1 MGYSIPSGDYSLPPL
16 QVNVGAEIGKSFGNA
31 LAAVGARRQKE
42 RDDAKKLKATQ
53 NAFKNTLVLNA
64 TKLKTDFI
72 KSAADQGYVDDV
84 NVEGQLIDQWK
95 EQIKIKS
102 LAAIDA
108 RMKMEFDQDL
118 SDEDRNMYA
127 QTVTDFESYSSGSL
141 QQLGAFTADAND
153 STNEGFVVSGN
164 AANGEQTV
172 NMFTL
177 SNVQGNPASMYGPNA
192 IATRDLR
199 VENNQNIVT
208 STVKIPVDSEY
219 LETVNK
225 QGGGIAISQLEEWSQ
240 PGGKVKKE
248 KIGDKDYYVFQS
260 DINLST
266 YSRPGGVDLVSKAI
280 EVPKSD
286 TVFKQMGFVNESGSF
301 ATNRIDK
308 QSIEAIEVLKD
319 KDGKPT
325 GYKENVSYN
334 IVNVGAMAADPAYL
348 ADINAQYDAV
358 FLDPKTNSALKQQY
372 LLDLAENQGEMKDG
386 KFVGDPALN
395 WNELLKMDPDEARK
409 AVTNAM
415 VKHQWTGYFPKQFGE
430 KVALTQ
436 VELKEGSA
444 LLEQAIQFNNPLTGS
459 QYKAGEEV
467 YVTRAATRTYKDP
480 DAKEGSE
487 KYGAAAERQFSGY
500 YTELGNLTF
509 TDGLISED
517 DTLPDSYLT
526 GVAMP
531 NSEHLLR
538 YFDKGNNKGFY
549 VVKKDDINSKVSDS
563 KITNPQSIYSLYP
576 PK

>member
-16 QVNVGAEIGKSFGNA
+16 QVNVGAEIGKSFGAA

-127 QTVTDFESYSSGSL
+127 QTVTDFESYSTGSL

-177 SNVQGNPASMYGPNA
+177 SNVQGNPASMYGPDA

-208 STVKIPVDSEY
+208 STVKIPVDSKY
-219 LETVNK
+219 LKTVNK

-266 YSRPGGVDLVSKAI
+266 YSRPGGVDLVNEAI
-280 EVPKSD
+280 KVPKSD
-286 TVFKQMGFVNESGSF
+286 DVLTELGFLKNGSF
-301 ATNRIDK
+301 ATPFIAKDDV
-308 QSIEAIEVLKD
+308 IESEVQMD
-319 KDGKPT
+319 SRTNKPT
-325 GYKENVSYN
+325 GYTETVSYN
-334 IVNVGAMAADPAYL
+334 IVDVGKMTEDKAYL
-348 ADINAQYDAV
+348 AEIKSQYESV
-358 FLDPKTNSALKQQY
+358 FLDPKTDYSLKQQY
-372 LLDLAENQGEMKDG
+372 LTDIGYSAYTWE
-386 KFVGDPALN
+386 
-395 WNELLKMDPDEARK
+395 ELSDMDPGYAAQQVKD
-409 AVTNAM
+409 AM
-415 VKHQWTGYFPKQFGE
+415 IEHQWEGYFPKQFGE

-436 VELKEGSA
+436 VELKKGSA
-444 LLEQAIQFNNPLTGS
+444 LLKQAGLFKNPIGG
-459 QYKAGEEV
+459 QPYEAGDVV
-467 YVTRAATRTYKDP
+467 YVTRAVKERYEDP
-480 DAKEGSE
+480 NPK
-487 KYGAAAERQFSGY
+487 
-500 YTELGNLTF
+500 
-509 TDGLISED
+509 I
-517 DTLPDSYLT
+517 
-526 GVAMP
+526 
-531 NSEHLLR
+531 
-538 YFDKGNNKGFY
+538 
-549 VVKKDDINSKVSDS
+549 DDINNPTYVRLRILNNKINEAASDADVLNLFNTVQKTPGGESFLKKIGEKVVEVKQDTSSAEWVEVDDALEYGVNDL
-563 KITNPQSIYSLYP
+563 KTIYQGY
-576 PK
+576 K

>member
-16 QVNVGAEIGKSFGNA
+16 QVNVGAEIGKSFGAA

-84 NVEGQLIDQWK
+84 NMGGQLIDQWK

-127 QTVTDFESYSSGSL
+127 QTVTDFESYSTGSL

-219 LETVNK
+219 LTTVNK
-225 QGGGIAISQLEEWSQ
+225 QGGGIATTQLEEWSQ

-266 YSRPGGVDLVSKAI
+266 YSRPGGVDLVNEAI
-280 EVPKSD
+280 KVPKSD
-286 TVFKQMGFVNESGSF
+286 DVLTELGFLKDGSF
-301 ATNRIDK
+301 ATPFIAKDDVIESEVQID
-308 QSIEAIEVLKD
+308 SRTN
-319 KDGKPT
+319 KPT
-325 GYKENVSYN
+325 GYTETVSYN
-334 IVNVGAMAADPAYL
+334 IVDVGKMTKDKAYL
-348 ADINAQYDAV
+348 AEIKSQYESV
-358 FLDPKTNSALKQQY
+358 FLDPKTDYSLKQQY
-372 LLDLAENQGEMKDG
+372 LTDIGYSAHTWE
-386 KFVGDPALN
+386 
-395 WNELLKMDPDEARK
+395 ELSDMDPGYAAQQVKD
-409 AVTNAM
+409 AM
-415 VKHQWTGYFPKQFGE
+415 IEHQWEGYFPKQFGE

-436 VELKEGSA
+436 VELKKGSA
-444 LLEQAIQFNNPLTGS
+444 LLKQAGLFNNPIGG
-459 QYKAGEEV
+459 QPYEAGDVV
-467 YVTRAATRTYKDP
+467 YVTRAVKERYEDP
-480 DAKEGSE
+480 NPNKTGDNTSD
-487 KYGAAAERQFSGY
+487 Y
-500 YTELGNLTF
+500 YNR
-509 TDGLISED
+509 
-517 DTLPDSYLT
+517 
-526 GVAMP
+526 
-531 NSEHLLR
+531 LR
-538 YFDKGNNKGFY
+538 ILNNKINEAASNADVLNLFNTVQRTPGGESFLKKIGGR
-549 VVKKDDINSKVSDS
+549 VVEVKQDTTTQEWIEVADALEYGVNDLK
-563 KITNPQSIYSLYP
+563 TIYQGY
-576 PK
+576 K